1 MIQIYNLSYYDN
13 RESQLTFVYQIIK
26 HMEYRVLGNTDLKL
40 SAITYGAFAIGGNMW
55 GGNEKKDSIAAI
67 HASIDNGVTSL
78 DTAPFYG
85 FGLSEEMIGEAIKG
99 KDRSRIQL
107 LTKFGLVWDG
117 SNNGKGEFFFDA
129 DDNGRK
135 VPVYKFA
142 SKENVIKEV
151 EESLKRL
158 GTDYI
163 DLLQLHWPDSTTP
176 IDETME
182 ALALLLQQG
191 KIKTAGVSNY
201 SVAQMQHA
209 KKTIQLAS
217 NQVSYSMLNRAIESE
232 LVPYTVENNIGII
245 AYSPMER
252 GLLTGKYFKDGQL
265 KSNDHRNG
273 YFGQFDLE
281 KVKAFLEKIT
291 PIAEIKN
298 ATLSQL
304 VLRWTTLQKGIT
316 IVLAG
321 ARNAEQAIENAQAM
335 SFDLTNE
342 ELKVINTELEK
353 L

>member
-1 MIQIYNLSYYDN
+1 
-13 RESQLTFVYQIIK
+13 
-26 HMEYRVLGNTDLKL
+26 MEYRFLGNTDLKL

-99 KDRSRIQL
+99 KDRSKIQL

-117 SNNGKGEFFFDA
+117 SNNGKGEYFFDA
-129 DDNGRK
+129 EDNGQK
-135 VPVYKFA
+135 IPVYRFA

-182 ALALLLQQG
+182 ALATLLKQG
-191 KIKTAGVSNY
+191 KIKAAGVSNY

-209 KKTIQLAS
+209 EQTISLAS
-217 NQVSYSMLNRAIESE
+217 NQVSYSMLNRSIEND
-232 LVPYTVENNIGII
+232 LIPYTVENNIGII

-265 KSNDHRNG
+265 KNDDHRNG

-281 KVKAFLEKIT
+281 KVKTFLEKIT
-291 PIAEIKN
+291 PIAESKN

-304 VLRWTTLQKGIT
+304 VLHWTALQKGIT

-321 ARNAEQAIENAQAM
+321 ARNAEQATVNAQSM
-335 SFDLTNE
+335 SFDLSNE
-342 ELKVINTELEK
+342 ELKTINTELGK